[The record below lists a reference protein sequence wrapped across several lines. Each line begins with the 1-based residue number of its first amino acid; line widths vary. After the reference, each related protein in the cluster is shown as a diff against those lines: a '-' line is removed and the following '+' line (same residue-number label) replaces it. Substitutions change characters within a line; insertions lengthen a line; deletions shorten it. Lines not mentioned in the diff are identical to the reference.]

1 MNTGYFALSYKEK
14 PISTGS
20 HFFSCFLLV
29 NKLYE
34 LNYKTNFRHFQK
46 LKQYLYLRSFNLFS
60 FKESSILTINY
71 VFSFF
76 WTLNCI
82 SLVWKL
88 FISIRTILDFS
99 AMLKLDVF
107 YSGIFEQVTFNS
119 WSFFKCFSWPV
130 NCTS

>member
-1 MNTGYFALSYKEK
+1 MNTGYFALSYEEK
-14 PISTGS
+14 PISTSS
-20 HFFSCFLLV
+20 HFFSYFLLV

-34 LNYKTNFRHFQK
+34 SNYKTNFRHFQK

-60 FKESSILTINY
+60 FKESSILTIKY
-71 VFSFF
+71 IFSFF